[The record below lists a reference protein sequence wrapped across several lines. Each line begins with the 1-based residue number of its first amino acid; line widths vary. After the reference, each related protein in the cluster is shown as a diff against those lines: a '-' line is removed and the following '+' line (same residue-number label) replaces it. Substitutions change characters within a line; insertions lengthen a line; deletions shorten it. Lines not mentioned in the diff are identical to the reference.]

1 MSDVGSSESVGSES
15 VGGFKDAR
23 LYRQEALSA
32 RSYGKALLAEAMADE
47 RIVCLNADLTQP
59 TETYLF
65 RDQIPERYFMLGI
78 QEANMVGVA
87 AGMAR
92 TGQIAFGHSFCVF
105 ITRRV
110 YDQVAM
116 QAAYPKLPVKLV
128 GFIPGLAT
136 SLGVS
141 HQAIDDVALMRALPN
156 MAVIE
161 PSGPEQIASA
171 VRATLDYD
179 GPVYL
184 RMVIAGGR
192 PDESVPLVPLELGKA
207 QILREGA
214 DVAIV
219 ASGMMVKE
227 ALAAADQL
235 AEQGVSATVA
245 NFASL
250 KPLDADMVRDLA
262 RRHPVL
268 ITAENHSV
276 IGGLGS
282 AVAETLA
289 LSGLSPRFGMI
300 GVRDVF
306 AEGGS
311 TRFLFEKYGL
321 SRRHIA
327 ELATT
332 LRGP

>member
-1 MSDVGSSESVGSES
+1 MSEIVSNDS

-23 LYRQEALSA
+23 TYRQEALSA
-32 RSYGKALLAEAMADE
+32 RSYGKALLAEAKADE
-47 RIVCLNADLTQP
+47 RIVCLGADLTQP

-92 TGQIAFGHSFCVF
+92 TGQIAFAHSFCVF

-110 YDQVAM
+110 YDQIAM

-161 PSGPEQIASA
+161 PAGPEQIAAA

-184 RMVIAGGR
+184 RMAIAAGR
-192 PDESVPLVPLELGKA
+192 PDETVPMMPLELGKG
-207 QILREGA
+207 QILTAGS
-214 DVAIV
+214 DVAIA

-227 ALAAADQL
+227 ALAAAQL
-235 AEQGVSATVA
+235 LAAKGVSATVA
-245 NFASL
+245 NFATL
-250 KPLDADMVRDLA
+250 KPLDRDLVLDLA
-262 RRHPVL
+262 RRHRVL

-289 LSGLSPRFGMI
+289 LAGVAPRFGMI
-300 GVRDVF
+300 GVQDVF

-311 TRFLFEKYGL
+311 TPYLFARYGL
-321 SRRHIA
+321 TAEHIA
-327 ELATT
+327 AKAVELGD
-332 LRGP
+332 R

>member
-1 MSDVGSSESVGSES
+1 MSGTQATGGASSES

-32 RSYGKALLAEAMADE
+32 RSYGKALLAEAKADE
-47 RIVCLNADLTQP
+47 RIVCLGADLTQP

-78 QEANMVGVA
+78 QEANMVGAA

-92 TGQIAFGHSFCVF
+92 TGQIAFAHSFCVF

-161 PSGPEQIASA
+161 PAGPEQIAAA
-171 VRATLDYD
+171 VRASLDYD

-184 RMVIAGGR
+184 RMAIAGGR
-192 PDESVPLVPLELGKA
+192 TDETVPLMPLELGKG
-207 QILREGA
+207 QILVQGS
-214 DVAIV
+214 DVAIA

-227 ALAAADQL
+227 ALAAAKLL
-235 AEQGVSATVA
+235 AEKGISATVA

-250 KPLDADMVRDLA
+250 KPIDRDMICDLA
-262 RRHPVL
+262 RRHSVL

-289 LSGLSPRFGMI
+289 LAGISTRFGMI
-300 GVRDVF
+300 GVQDVF
-306 AEGGS
+306 AEGG
-311 TRFLFEKYGL
+311 TTPYLFARYGL
-321 SRRHIA
+321 SANHIA
-327 ELATT
+327 DKAVALG
-332 LRGP
+332 GP

>member
-1 MSDVGSSESVGSES
+1 MSGSATNKAGESL
-15 VGGFKDAR
+15 GGFKDAR

-32 RSYGKALLAEAMADE
+32 RSYGKALLAEAKADE
-47 RIVCLNADLTQP
+47 RIVCLGADLTQP

-65 RDQIPERYFMLGI
+65 RDQIPERYFMMGI

-92 TGQIAFGHSFCVF
+92 TGQIAFAHSFCVF

-116 QAAYPKLPVKLV
+116 QAAYPRLPVKLV

-136 SLGVS
+136 ALGVS

-161 PSGPEQIASA
+161 PAGPEQIASA
-171 VRATLDYD
+171 VRATLEYD

-192 PDESVPLVPLELGKA
+192 PDESIPLMGLEFGKG
-207 QILREGA
+207 QVLTEGS
-214 DVAIV
+214 DVAIA

-227 ALAAADQL
+227 ALAAAKLL
-235 AEQGVSATVA
+235 AEKGLSATVA
-245 NFASL
+245 NFACL
-250 KPLDADMVRDLA
+250 KPFDRDLVCELA
-262 RRHPVL
+262 RRHRVL
-268 ITAENHSV
+268 VTAENHSV

-289 LSGLSPRFGMI
+289 LAGLSPRFGMI
-300 GVRDVF
+300 GVQDVF
-306 AEGGS
+306 AEGG
-311 TRFLFEKYGL
+311 TTQYLFERYGL
-321 SRRHIA
+321 TAQHIA
-327 ELATT
+327 DKAISLGG
-332 LRGP
+332 R

>member
-1 MSDVGSSESVGSES
+1 MNDSVTQES

-32 RSYGKALLAEAMADE
+32 RSYGKALLAEAKADE
-47 RIVCLNADLTQP
+47 RIVCLGADLTQP

-92 TGQIAFGHSFCVF
+92 TGQIAFAHSFCVF

-116 QAAYPKLPVKLV
+116 QAAYPRLPVKLV

-136 SLGVS
+136 ALGVS

-161 PSGPEQIASA
+161 PSGPEQIAAA
-171 VRATLDYD
+171 VRATLEYD

-192 PDESVPLVPLELGKA
+192 ADETAPLMPLTLGQG
-207 QILREGA
+207 QILTEGS
-214 DVAIV
+214 DVAII

-227 ALAAADQL
+227 ALGAAKLL
-235 AEQGVSATVA
+235 AEQGRSATVA

-250 KPLDADMVRDLA
+250 KPLDRDMVRDLA
-262 RRHPVL
+262 RRHEVL

-282 AVAETLA
+282 AVAEVLA
-289 LSGLSPRFGMI
+289 LEGLSPRFGMI
-300 GVRDVF
+300 GVQDVF
-306 AEGGS
+306 AEGG
-311 TRFLFEKYGL
+311 TTAYLFEKYGL
-321 SRRHIA
+321 TARHIA
-327 ELATT
+327 EKAIALGD
-332 LRGP
+332 RRP

>member
-1 MSDVGSSESVGSES
+1 MSANPIGQES

-32 RSYGKALLAEAMADE
+32 RSYGKALLAEAKADE
-47 RIVCLNADLTQP
+47 RIVCLGADLTQP
-59 TETYLF
+59 TETHLF
-65 RDQIPERYFMLGI
+65 RDQLPKRFFMLGI

-92 TGQIAFGHSFCVF
+92 TGQIAFAHSFCVF

-161 PSGPEQIASA
+161 PAGPEQIASA

-192 PDESVPLVPLELGKA
+192 PGRDHPA
-207 QILREGA
+207 H
-214 DVAIV
+214 
-219 ASGMMVKE
+219 
-227 ALAAADQL
+227 AADPG
-235 AEQGVSATVA
+235 QGPNPDRGFRRGDHRQRHDGQGGPGRGRPARRQGRSATVA

-250 KPLDADMVRDLA
+250 KPLDRDMVCDLA
-262 RRHPVL
+262 RRHRVL

-289 LSGLSPRFGMI
+289 LAGLSPRFGMI
-300 GVRDVF
+300 GVQDVF
-306 AEGGS
+306 AEGG
-311 TRFLFEKYGL
+311 TTAYLFARYGL
-321 SRRHIA
+321 TAQHIA
-327 ELATT
+327 DKAIALGD
-332 LRGP
+332 R